1 MVCSILAVVYG
12 PRSQFT
18 RDRFEQ
24 VHESQRK
31 GMESS
36 DAEPLKSQVK
46 HILNYILCPNTLHK
60 PRRLQELSTVKFCD
74 VLSHYEDMMLRHSAE
89 AMLFGNLTSDEADVV
104 ANLAVGARHNYL
116 EARAADE
123 GVQPEVNP
131 HLEEWYEVFRRIHF
145 SRGEMDFGM

>member
-1 MVCSILAVVYG
+1 
-12 PRSQFT
+12 
-18 RDRFEQ
+18 
-24 VHESQRK
+24 
-31 GMESS
+31 MESS

-46 HILNYILCPNTLHK
+46 HILNYILCPNPLHK

-131 HLEEWYEVFRRIHF
+131 HLEEWYRVH
-145 SRGEMDFGM
+145 SRASGPF